1 MSAAFAID
9 PMPSREKQFEHP
21 ALFYTG
27 LDDYLAGTLPFIHE
41 GLGADEP
48 VAVAVPGS
56 RLEPLRAELGSAADQ
71 VRFLDMSEAGR
82 NPGRILPGVLLAF
95 ADEHPDA
102 ARVRII
108 GEPIWA
114 GRSATEY
121 PACVQHE
128 ALINLAFAGRPAT
141 ILCPYDAEGL
151 PPEVLADAE
160 ATHPIVLDG
169 GAPRASTSYA
179 VDRVLA
185 ECNRPLP
192 ELAEHRPLRVDESML
207 SRARRFAA
215 AEAGRAGLGEDRVAD
230 VEMVVNELVTNSV
243 EHGGGTGVL
252 RIWIEDAHLVVEVR
266 DSGQLHDPLLGR
278 RPLHPLQARGRGLF
292 LVNQFADLVRLH
304 TGPDG
309 TTMRAYFGLP
319 R

>member
-1 MSAAFAID
+1 VSGAFAID
-9 PMPSREKQFEHP
+9 PMPSRERQFEHP

-27 LDDYLAGTLPFIHE
+27 LDDYLADTLSFIHE

-71 VRFLDMSEAGR
+71 VRFLDMNEAGR

-108 GEPIWA
+108 GEPIWP

-160 ATHPIVLDG
+160 ATHPMVLDA

-192 ELAEHRPLRVDESML
+192 ELTEHPPLRVDESML
-207 SRARRFAA
+207 SWARGFAH

-243 EHGGGTGVL
+243 EHGGGMGIL

-266 DSGQLHDPLLGR
+266 DLGQLHDPLLGR
-278 RPLHPLQARGRGLF
+278 RPLRPLQARGRGLF
-292 LVNQFADLVRLH
+292 LVNHLADLVRLH

-319 R
+319 T

>member
-1 MSAAFAID
+1 VSATIAID
-9 PMPSREKQFEHP
+9 PMPSREEQFEHP

-41 GLGADEP
+41 GLGAGEP
-48 VAVAVPGS
+48 VAVAVPAS
-56 RLEPLRAELGSAADQ
+56 QLEPLRAELGSAGER

-95 ADEHPDA
+95 AEEHPDA
-102 ARVRII
+102 TRVRII

-114 GRSATEY
+114 GRSAAEY

-141 ILCPYDAEGL
+141 ILCPYDAANL
-151 PPEVLADAE
+151 PLEVLADAE
-160 ATHPIVLDG
+160 ATHPVVLRAG
-169 GAPRASTSYA
+169 VPRASTSYA

-185 ECNRPLP
+185 EYNRPLP
-192 ELAEHRPLRVDESML
+192 ELTQHAPLRVDESML
-207 SRARRFAA
+207 GRARRLAV
-215 AEAGRAGLGEDRVAD
+215 AEAGGAGLGEDRVAD

-243 EHGGGTGVL
+243 EHGGGTGIL
-252 RIWIEDAHLVVEVR
+252 RIWIEEAHLVVEVR
-266 DSGQLHDPLLGR
+266 DTGQLHDPLVGR
-278 RPLHPLQARGRGLF
+278 RPLLPLQARGRRLF
-292 LVNQFADLVRLH
+292 LVNQLADLVRLH

-309 TTMRAYFGLP
+309 TTMRAYFRLP
-319 R
+319 A